1 MSLPKTDILNRRR
14 KEMLDM
20 IAVMMAG
27 RIAEEIVSG
36 DISTGA
42 AGDIQQATNMA
53 RAMVTQW
60 GMSERLGMVQYGDDD
75 EFVFLGREMAR
86 AKVYSETTAQEI
98 DGEVKRII
106 DEAYKIA
113 KDIITTN
120 IEKLELIAK
129 SLLEFETLDG
139 QQVDEIVRTG
149 KFTPP
154 PPAPHIEPTLG
165 APAGTPLPE
174 APTKPAPPKLPGL
187 GTPAPA
193 AA

>member
-1 MSLPKTDILNRRR
+1 
-14 KEMLDM
+14 
-20 IAVMMAG
+20 
-27 RIAEEIVSG
+27 
-36 DISTGA
+36 
-42 AGDIQQATNMA
+42 
-53 RAMVTQW
+53 
-60 GMSERLGMVQYGDDD
+60 
-75 EFVFLGREMAR
+75 
-86 AKVYSETTAQEI
+86 VYSETTAQQI

-120 IEKLELIAK
+120 IAKLELIAK

-139 QQVDEIVRTG
+139 PQVDEIVRTG

-154 PPAPHIEPTLG
+154 PPTPHVDPPMG

-174 APTKPAPPKLPGL
+174 APSKPAPPKLPGL
-187 GTPAPA
+187 GNPAPA